1 MFCHFCGILGHDLKH
16 CAAHYVVEKR
26 RGHVEYQYGEFLKAI
41 GNRPRA
47 STSTN
52 ASHMSNTE
60 EGNVNAAK
68 QSPGQVV
75 QGVLQEETAAKE
87 KRSEN
92 LVG

>member
-60 EGNVNAAK
+60 EGNVNEAK

-75 QGVLQEETAAKE
+75 QGVLQEETAARE